1 MQKYLLVISLAMVCV
16 ACGPQNLER
25 AEVPLAMGMRL
36 NESADAAQL
45 SPNLAEL
52 RSIKVRNLIL
62 ELPLVADR
70 SSLPHVAVDVPKE
83 AKGLLDQYRV
93 HLQLIFCNNNE
104 AELFPFGH
112 PTDPK
117 AWFSGLHTEICRN
130 LDLLKGFPL
139 ERVIIGGTLLQVAK
153 ETEHWRDLLMQLRKS
168 YPGIPFS
175 IGGRT
180 ELLEDSELAALSDEI
195 TIDYLPMAGK
205 ELKPES
211 RTENQRIAALAQKLG
226 KPIFIY
232 RANIIGEDQLIQF
245 KNRLR
250 FWPEGVKLNGL
261 AINTL
266 YATVPTRDDHTY
278 YGLRDNPDFMEFV
291 QAYRVHTLK

>member
-1 MQKYLLVISLAMVCV
+1 MLCV

-52 RSIKVRNLIL
+52 RSIMVRNLIL
-62 ELPLVADR
+62 EVPLVADR
-70 SSLPHVAVDVPKE
+70 NGLPVVPVDVPKD
-83 AKGLLDQYRV
+83 AKGLLDKYRV
-93 HLQLIFCNNNE
+93 RLQLAFCNNNE
-104 AELFPFGH
+104 EEFFPFGH
-112 PTDPK
+112 PADLK
-117 AWFSGLHTEICRN
+117 AWFSGLQTEISRN

-153 ETEHWRDLLMQLRKS
+153 ETEHWRTLLMQLRKS

-175 IGGRT
+175 IGART
-180 ELLEDSELAALSDEI
+180 ELLENSKLAALSDEI

-211 RTENQRIAALAQKLG
+211 RTENQRIAALAQRLG
-226 KPIFIY
+226 KPVFIY
-232 RANIIGEDQLIQF
+232 RANIIGEEQLIQF

-250 FWPEGVKLNGL
+250 FWPAGAKLNGL

-266 YATVPTRDDHTY
+266 YAIVPTRDDHTY
-278 YGLRDNPDFMEFV
+278 YGLKDNPDFMEFV